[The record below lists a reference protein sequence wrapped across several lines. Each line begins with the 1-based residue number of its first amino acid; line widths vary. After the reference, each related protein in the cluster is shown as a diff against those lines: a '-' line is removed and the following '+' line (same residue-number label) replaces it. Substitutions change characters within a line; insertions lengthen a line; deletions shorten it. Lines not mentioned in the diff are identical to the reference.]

1 VTVNEIRR
9 AKIDAYVTVLLQLYR
24 EIAKI
29 RKEEGQDYLDRTR
42 GSQATAKGRTS
53 EDAAL
58 DLMSATGSL
67 EKAIEALDKA
77 VGTGQA

>member
-1 VTVNEIRR
+1 M
-9 AKIDAYVTVLLQLYR
+9 
-24 EIAKI
+24 
-29 RKEEGQDYLDRTR
+29 
-42 GSQATAKGRTS
+42 RTS

-58 DLMSATGSL
+58 DLMSATGSP